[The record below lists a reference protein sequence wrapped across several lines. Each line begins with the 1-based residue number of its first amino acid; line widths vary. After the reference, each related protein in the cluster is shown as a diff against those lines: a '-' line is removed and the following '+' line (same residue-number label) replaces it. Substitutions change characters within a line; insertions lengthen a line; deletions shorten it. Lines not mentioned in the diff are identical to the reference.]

1 MHTTLAA
8 QLAQLE
14 LGHLAIDRN
23 GPGGTTDLPDS
34 EAVEQ
39 TLAAIWS
46 DLLALFPDTAIED
59 DAEEIAWG
67 LVNLF
72 HRAAAKRGSQL
83 DRATDEIRCLLAS
96 ADGSEVH
103 SSELERQIARAQ
115 MAEAAM
121 LALESFREA
130 AAELYLN
137 ETGSSWRP
145 ATGSRPNHGAA
156 LTSAVVEGR
165 DYLRARTESRRRAAM
180 PEGTPVLFAGGRLS
194 FGSANDAKT
203 VANHVW
209 ETLDRVREH
218 VADMVLVHGGDTRG
232 LDRIAAAWA
241 ERCKIAQVAFAL
253 DRRLG
258 ARTGFRRNEQML
270 SLNPR
275 CLIAFAGN
283 GVLERLVIAAK
294 AKGVHVVD
302 RRGPLGTNPKRL
314 AGAASGGATDMWA
327 GHAWII
333 VAYRSSSAS
342 SEPSQLSQMIS
353 LRLAAPIKIRQSRV

>member
-14 LGHLAIDRN
+14 LGHLSVDRVEPA
-23 GPGGTTDLPDS
+23 GSGDLPDDD
-34 EAVEQ
+34 AVEQ

-46 DLLALFPDTAIED
+46 DLLALFPDTALED

-72 HRAAAKRGSQL
+72 HRAAAKRSAQV

-103 SSELERQIARAQ
+103 SIELERQIARAQ
-115 MAEAAM
+115 AAEAAM
-121 LALESFREA
+121 LGLEIFRETA
-130 AAELYLN
+130 AQLYLN

-145 ATGSRPNHGAA
+145 ATGSRLNHGAA

-165 DYLRARTESRRRAAM
+165 DYLRARAESRRRAFM
-180 PEGTPVLFAGGRLS
+180 PQGTPVLFAGGRLS
-194 FGSANDAKT
+194 FATAEDAKT
-203 VANHVW
+203 LADNVW
-209 ETLDRVREH
+209 ATLDKVREH
-218 VADMVLVHGGDTRG
+218 VADMILVHGGDVKG
-232 LDRIAAAWA
+232 LDRLAAAWA
-241 ERCKIAQVAFAL
+241 ERRKVAQVAFGL

-258 ARTGFRRNEQML
+258 ARAGFRRNDEML
-270 SLNPR
+270 SLKPR
-275 CLIAFAGN
+275 CLVAFAGN

-302 RRGPLGTNPKRL
+302 RRGPLGANPKK
-314 AGAASGGATDMWA
+314 APPIAATT
-327 GHAWII
+327 
-333 VAYRSSSAS
+333 
-342 SEPSQLSQMIS
+342 
-353 LRLAAPIKIRQSRV
+353 

>member
-1 MHTTLAA
+1 MHTSLAV

-14 LGHLAIDRN
+14 LGHLAIDRSER
-23 GPGGTTDLPDS
+23 PATTDLPDS

-72 HRAAAKRGSQL
+72 HRAAAKRGAQV

-103 SSELERQIARAQ
+103 SSELEQQIARAQ
-115 MAEAAM
+115 AAEAAM
-121 LALESFREA
+121 IGLEAMREA
-130 AAELYLN
+130 AARLYLS

-145 ATGSRPNHGAA
+145 ATGSRPSHSAT

-165 DYLRARTESRRRAAM
+165 DYLRARSESRRRAAI

-194 FGSANDAKT
+194 FASADDAK
-203 VANHVW
+203 ALADSIW
-209 ETLDRVREH
+209 QTLDKVREH
-218 VADMVLVHGGDTRG
+218 VADMVLVHGGDSRG

-241 ERCKIAQVAFAL
+241 ERRKVAQVAFGL

-258 ARTGFRRNEQML
+258 SRAGFRRNEQML
-270 SLNPR
+270 SLKPR
-275 CLIAFAGN
+275 CLVAYSGN
-283 GVLERLVIAAK
+283 GVLERLVIQAK
-294 AKGVHVVD
+294 EKGVHVVD
-302 RRGPLGTNPKRL
+302 RRGPLGTNPKF
-314 AGAASGGATDMWA
+314 AA
-327 GHAWII
+327 
-333 VAYRSSSAS
+333 R
-342 SEPSQLSQMIS
+342 Q
-353 LRLAAPIKIRQSRV
+353 AARG